1 MGLWKLRLSMY
12 GTLTVIIMLS
22 TLFFTI
28 VLTLVGALNILLLA
42 MLVVVFNILQ
52 WLFAPKIIDSI
63 YRTREVSPKDN
74 PKLYNTVKRLSE
86 KIGLKMPKVMIAQIP
101 IPNAFA
107 YGSPL
112 TGSRVAITSELL
124 KVLED
129 EEVEAV
135 IGHELGHL
143 KHRDV
148 QIMMFV
154 SVLPAIFY
162 FIGYSLMLSGWFGG
176 YRSRNNAGYLAILG
190 IICLVVY
197 WILSLFVLGLSRYRE
212 YYADRRSATTVDD
225 GARKL
230 SEALAKIVHNT
241 SKVKS
246 FQAKESLGAVG
257 AFKSLFI
264 SDPDRAEMDEVSI
277 LNLPMF
283 RRLTDQQLV
292 NEILSRKITF
302 TDRIMELFSS
312 HPNIVKRLKALK
324 KIEEESRRIT

>member
-12 GTLTVIIMLS
+12 GTLALIIMLS
-22 TLFFTI
+22 TLFFAI
-28 VLTLVGALNILLLA
+28 ILTLIGASNILLLA
-42 MLVVVFNILQ
+42 TFVVIFNILQ
-52 WLFAPKIIDSI
+52 WLYAPKIIDSI
-63 YRTREVSPKDN
+63 YHTKEISPNDN

-86 KIGLKMPKVMIAQIP
+86 KMGLKMPKLMIARIP

-112 TGSRVAITSELL
+112 TGPRVAVTSELL
-124 KVLED
+124 RVLED

-162 FIGYSLMLSGWFGG
+162 FLGYSLMLSGWFGG
-176 YRSRNNAGYLAILG
+176 YRGRNNVGYMMIVG
-190 IICLVVY
+190 FICLIIY

-212 YYADRRSATTVDD
+212 YYADRRSATTVED

-230 SEALAKIVHNT
+230 SEALAKIVHHT

-246 FQAKESLGAVG
+246 FYAEKNIGALG

-264 SDPDRAEMDEVSI
+264 SDPDRAETDI
-277 LNLPMF
+277 INLSTL
-283 RRLTDQQLV
+283 RHLTDQQLV
-292 NEILSRKITF
+292 NRILSRKITF
-302 TDRIMELFSS
+302 ADRLIELFSS

-324 KIEEESRRIT
+324 EIEEKSRYGVA